1 MKNVGCRS
9 RRKPPLSFAEDEND
23 LTCFEH
29 KINLLKP
36 FSFVLCSVV
45 VLGVFGSLSSILHLT
60 VIFSQTKLQPN
71 VYSLFSNVMCISVS
85 LLH

>member
-29 KINLLKP
+29 TIQYNT
-36 FSFVLCSVV
+36 
-45 VLGVFGSLSSILHLT
+45 IHMY
-60 VIFSQTKLQPN
+60 
-71 VYSLFSNVMCISVS
+71 VYTGNHQAS
-85 LLH
+85 